1 MSDISCSFLL
11 LLIIYYNAMISQYQQ
26 ARRNF
31 ANLDALI
38 SSVSNLQKWKIIDM
52 AKLLG
57 PRFDAVNI
65 LYSSPEFYT
74 KCKYREMKS
83 NFTTKNGGV
92 SVKEDD
98 FFPYSDHDHSFWTGY
113 FTSRPS
119 LKRMERKA
127 SSFLLAARQIE
138 TLVDSSGNQVDFRQ
152 CHGNFLD
159 LEDAVGVV
167 QHHDG
172 VSGTSKQHVANDYA
186 WRLHDAINKVSNCTA
201 TKLRNL
207 FLGENNAGSYLNDL
221 NLCHQLN
228 ESICYASQVS

>member
-1 MSDISCSFLL
+1 M
-11 LLIIYYNAMISQYQQ
+11 
-26 ARRNF
+26 
-31 ANLDALI
+31 
-38 SSVSNLQKWKIIDM
+38 NLQKWNIVDV

-57 PRFDAVNI
+57 PRFDSVNI
-65 LYSSPEFYT
+65 FYSSPEFYT
-74 KCKYREMKS
+74 KCKYQETKS
-83 NFTTKNGGV
+83 NFTNRGRL

-113 FTSRPS
+113 FTSRPG
-119 LKRMERKA
+119 LKRMERVA

-152 CHGNFLD
+152 CQGNFHN

-172 VSGTSKQHVANDYA
+172 VSGTAKQHVANDYA
-186 WRLHDAINKVSNCTA
+186 KRLHNAIKKVSNCTA

-207 FLGENNAGSYLNDL
+207 LLGENAGSSLNDL
-221 NLCHQLN
+221 DLCHQLN
-228 ESICYASQVS
+228 ESICHVSQVS